1 MNDFN
6 YIEGEL
12 YCEEVPLSKIAKEVG
27 TPFYCYSYKTM
38 IHHYKTFDNAFDWVD
53 HIVCFAVKA
62 NASLAVLRALG
73 NLGAGADI
81 VSGGELSR
89 AMGAGM
95 DPKRVVYSGVGKT
108 VEEIDLALSTGILMF
123 NVESSEELT
132 MISARAKT
140 LGVEAPISL
149 RINPDIDPKT
159 HPYISTGLRQ
169 NKFGFDILQAPDR
182 YREARKLPNIRII
195 GVDCHIGSQITDV
208 KPFIDTIDRLAL
220 LVETLR
226 SEGDEIRYFDIGG
239 GLGITYNDEE
249 PPHPEAYAGAI
260 RDKVLSLGT
269 TLVLEPGR
277 VIMGNAGAMVT
288 NVLYRKRQS
297 GKFFVVVDAGMN
309 DLIRPSLYQAH
320 HDTLPVKQDDRGA
333 VTADIVGPICESSDF
348 IARDRSIQWPEQ
360 GDLIAVMSAGAYGF
374 TMASNYNSRPRTA
387 EVMVF
392 GDAFHVI
399 RKRET
404 FEDLVQGESIPDF
417 MK

>member
-12 YCEEVPLSKIAKEVG
+12 HCEEVPLAKIAREVG

-38 IHHYKTFDNAFDWVD
+38 IRHYKTFDNAFDWVD
-53 HIVCFAVKA
+53 HIVSFAVKA
-62 NASLAVLRALG
+62 NASLAVLRALS

-89 AMGAGM
+89 ALGAGM
-95 DPKRVVYSGVGKT
+95 DPKRIVYSGVGKT
-108 VEEIDLALSTGILMF
+108 IEEIDRALSKGILMF

-159 HPYISTGLRQ
+159 HPYISTGLRE
-169 NKFGFDILQAPDR
+169 NKFGFDIEQAPER
-182 YREARKLPNIRII
+182 YREARKLPNVRII
-195 GVDCHIGSQITDV
+195 GVDCHIGSQITEV
-208 KPFIDTIDRLAL
+208 QPFIDTIDRLAL
-220 LVETLR
+220 LVDTLR

-249 PPHPEAYAGAI
+249 PPHPEAYATAL
-260 RDKVLSLGT
+260 RDKVLSLGA

-277 VIMGNAGAMVT
+277 VIMGNAGALIT

-297 GKFFVVVDAGMN
+297 GKFFIVVDAGMN
-309 DLIRPSLYQAH
+309 DLIRPSLYKAH
-320 HDTLPVKQDDRGA
+320 HDTLPVKQDDRGS
-333 VTADIVGPICESSDF
+333 VTADIVGPICESGDF
-348 IARDRSIQWPEQ
+348 IARDRTIQWPEQ

-374 TMASNYNSRPRTA
+374 TMASNYNSRPRGA

-392 GDAFHVI
+392 GDSFHVI

-404 FEDLVQGESIPDF
+404 YDDLVKGESIPDF